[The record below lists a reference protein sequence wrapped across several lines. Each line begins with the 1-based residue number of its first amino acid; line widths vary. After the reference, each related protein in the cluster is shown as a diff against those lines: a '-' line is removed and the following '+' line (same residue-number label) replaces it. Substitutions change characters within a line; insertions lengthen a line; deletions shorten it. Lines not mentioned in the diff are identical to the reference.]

1 MVLLTR
7 YYLERYSKTFTVF
20 LMNILLSLLSFG
32 KCFLISRKNILPAFA
47 LILGVKPDNLPFTF
61 PLLGRVI
68 ANRFWCMLDAEAVV
82 HKRSL
87 K

>member
-47 LILGVKPDNLPFTF
+47 LILGVEPDNLQFTF

>member
-7 YYLERYSKTFTVF
+7 YYLERCSKTFTVF
-20 LMNILLSLLSFG
+20 LVNILLSLLSFG

-47 LILGVKPDNLPFTF
+47 LILGVEPDTFPFTF

-68 ANRFWCMLDAEAVV
+68 VNNIWCMLDVEAVV
-82 HKRSL
+82 HERSL

>member
-47 LILGVKPDNLPFTF
+47 LILGVELDNLPFTF
-61 PLLGRVI
+61 PLLGRVSV
-68 ANRFWCMLDAEAVV
+68 NRFWCMLDAETVV